1 MGVDVTAGVFL
12 VRVSP
17 GCLLQAGALSAT
29 PASTL
34 IPLHHLGPPGTLQGG
49 V

>member
-1 MGVDVTAGVFL
+1 MDVAAAGVL

-17 GCLLQAGALSAT
+17 GWFLQAGAHSAP